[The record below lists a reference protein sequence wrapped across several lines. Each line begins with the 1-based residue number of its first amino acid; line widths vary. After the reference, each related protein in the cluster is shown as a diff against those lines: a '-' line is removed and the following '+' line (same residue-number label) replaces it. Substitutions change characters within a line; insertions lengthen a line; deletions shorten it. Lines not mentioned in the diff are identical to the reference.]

1 MEATEKN
8 TLTVVEYDA
17 DGVKI
22 KLDPETVKNYLVRG
36 NGAVTDQEVLFF
48 IQTCRAQKLNPL
60 AYGEVY
66 LIKFGNEP
74 AQLVIG
80 KETYMKRAFRNP
92 NYSGMKSGIVVQR
105 GETIIQKEGTCLYP
119 SETLIGGWCKV
130 FHTLNEKETETF
142 KEVSLTEYLKYNS
155 KGVPQANWGTK
166 PCTMIEKVAV
176 SQAMRAAFPDD
187 YQGLYTAEEFGYTDR
202 DTRAY
207 TPKKT
212 KMYENLVKIEY
223 ERQCGRYK
231 FPDDSMLDIRI
242 FAYYG
247 IPNSTPKKKRQGMVE
262 GKIRP
267 TKKPDFDNIAK
278 IICDSLNGIAY
289 KDDKMIVDGMFRKYY
304 SEDPRVEVK
313 IMIAG
318 GK

>member
-105 GETIIQKEGTCLYP
+105 GETIIQKEGTCEYP

-142 KEVSLTEYLKYNS
+142 KEVSLKEYLKYNS

-202 DTRAY
+202 DAEKGRPLDDNATIDNQEVTTEEVTFITQDQRKEFFDLATSFY
-207 TPKKT
+207 GKKG
-212 KMYENLVKIEY
+212 NSVVKHICKALGLESTTNMTVQQFETAMESLKVGIEA
-223 ERQCGRYK
+223 
-231 FPDDSMLDIRI
+231 D
-242 FAYYG
+242 
-247 IPNSTPKKKRQGMVE
+247 KKKMAE
-262 GKIRP
+262 A
-267 TKKPDFDNIAK
+267 AK
-278 IICDSLNGIAY
+278 Q
-289 KDDKMIVDGMFRKYY
+289 
-304 SEDPRVEVK
+304 SEQNEEKNPGEHE
-313 IMIAG
+313 
-318 GK
+318 